1 MPASGLPAARCAV
14 RGLHAVGRSMSDE
27 RTPPPRPR
35 CRSLTGVRILG
46 TGSYVPDAVVTN
58 AHLHA
63 RLGHDSDWIVKR
75 TGILERRH
83 ALPHQATSDLCHE
96 AARRCLDSSAVAPAD
111 IDLLVLATFTPDMAF
126 PSTACLLQDRLR
138 LNCAAIE
145 VEAACAGFMYALITG
160 AAYVVS
166 GASDLALI
174 VGGDCN
180 SRVVNPDDL
189 KTYPLFGDGAGAVL
203 LARGRPDQGILSY
216 SLGSDGSGGDLLSR
230 PACGSRL
237 PPTPELLARGLH
249 FMHMDGRGVFRWA
262 VAILCDT
269 IQRRPPPRRLQ
280 AQRRQP
286 LHSPPGEHPHHQ
298 RRHRRFAHQPRQSV
312 QQPGALRQ
320 HLGRLGPPRPRR
332 GHRRGPRPRRR
343 SAGAERFR
351 RRPGL
356 GDCVDSVVR
365 SEHGGAHGT
374 AQSEGA
380 TTLLPSC
387 CMPL

>member
-1 MPASGLPAARCAV
+1 
-14 RGLHAVGRSMSDE
+14 
-27 RTPPPRPR
+27 
-35 CRSLTGVRILG
+35 VRILG

-96 AARRCLDSSAVAPAD
+96 AARRCLDTSDIDPAD

-216 SLGSDGSGGDLLSR
+216 SMGSDGSGGDLLSR

-269 IQRRPPPRRLQ
+269 IQDVLRHSGFQ
-280 AQRRQP
+280 ANDVNLYIPHQANIRIINAAIDV
-286 LHSPPGEHPHHQ
+286 LHIN
-298 RRHRRFAHQPRQSV
+298 
-312 QQPGALRQ
+312 
-320 HLGRLGPPRPRR
+320 R
-332 GHRRGPRPRRR
+332 GKVFNNLERYGNT
-343 SAGAERFR
+343 SAG
-351 RRPGL
+351 
-356 GDCVDSVVR
+356 SVPLALDEAR
-365 SEHGGAHGT
+365 SEGRVKDGDLLVLSGFGAGLAWGT
-374 AQSEGA
+374 A
-380 TTLLPSC
+380 LIRW
-387 CMPL
+387 